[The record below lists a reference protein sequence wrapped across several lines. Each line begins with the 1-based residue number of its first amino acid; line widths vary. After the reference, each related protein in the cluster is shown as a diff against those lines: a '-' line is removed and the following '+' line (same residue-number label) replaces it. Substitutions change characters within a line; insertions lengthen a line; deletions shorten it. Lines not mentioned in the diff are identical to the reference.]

1 MSIKVYL
8 NPGDYTSFSGVQ
20 FTDVYLEKTICI
32 FNYCSGNTRVITST
46 EIQSE
51 LFNRFGYQKS
61 DIRTLFSL
69 LKKLGFISTERSSFI
84 AKNLFTLEG
93 ELFVHIIKI
102 KLNMSS
108 TSASFKNAIN
118 NAFSLIVQK
127 GFVFAY
133 KNKNKSELDIPECFW
148 LLIDLLKVLGEISG
162 TEYLYAI
169 SCEKKGVSI
178 NDIATNI
185 HTNRAKNINY
195 ECINLKTSNPIA
207 NTAYIYNFGLLKQ
220 AKIIEENG
228 GYVKLTT
235 DIFK

>member
-1 MSIKVYL
+1 MTIKVYL
-8 NPGDYTSFSGVQ
+8 NQGDYKSFSGVQ

-32 FNYCSGNTRVITST
+32 FDFCSGNTSTITSKK
-46 EIQSE
+46 IQSD
-51 LFNRFGYQKS
+51 LFSKFGYQES

-69 LKKLGFISTERSSFI
+69 LKKLGFITTKSSFI

-108 TSASFKNAIN
+108 TSTSFKNAIN

-127 GFVFAY
+127 GFMFAY
-133 KNKNKSELDIPECFW
+133 KNKNNSALDIPKCFW

-162 TEYLYAI
+162 KEYLYAI
-169 SCEKKGVSI
+169 SCEKNGDDI
-178 NDIATNI
+178 NTIKTNI
-185 HTNRAKNINY
+185 QNNRANNIDY
-195 ECINLKTSNPIA
+195 ECKNKTTNKSIW
-207 NTAYIYNFGLLKQ
+207 NTAYSYNFGLLKQ
-220 AKIIEENG
+220 ANIIEEKKG
-228 GYVKLTT
+228 HVKLIN